1 MPEKYLL
8 STAYFPPVHYL
19 GLISRA
25 PDVFIEREE
34 NYIKQSYRNRC
45 IILAAGGP
53 SPLIVPVMTGGN
65 SRTGV
70 KDIRIDYSKRWQQI
84 HLRAIIS
91 SYSSS
96 AYFEFYFEEIEKVI
110 SGKHVFLLDLNN
122 KSLETV
128 MRITGISTNIK
139 YTEEFEPVSDN
150 KCDFRYRISPKKE
163 EPGIYPFKEYY
174 QVFSDK
180 FQFVRGLSV
189 LDLIF
194 NAGPD
199 SLSLL

>member
-8 STAYFPPVHYL
+8 STAYFPPVNYL
-19 GLISRA
+19 ALISRA
-25 PDVFIEREE
+25 PDVCIESEE

-45 IILAAGGP
+45 IILTAGGP
-53 SPLIVPVMTGGN
+53 SPMIVPVMMGGN
-65 SRTGV
+65 SRTRV

-84 HLRAIIS
+84 HLRTIIS

-96 AYFEFYFEEIEKVI
+96 AYFEFYFDEIEKVI
-110 SGKHVFLLDLNN
+110 SGKPVFLLDLND
-122 KSLETV
+122 KSLETA
-128 MRITGISTNIK
+128 MRITGISTNVR
-139 YTEEFEPVSDN
+139 YTEDFEPVMGN
-150 KCDFRYRISPKKE
+150 NYDFRYKITPKKE
-163 EPGIYPFKEYY
+163 EPGIYPVKEYY
-174 QVFSDK
+174 QVFSNK

-199 SLSLL
+199 SINYL